1 MPIILN
7 AVFLAVALSHMAV
20 DTLNGQRAVLFTFL
34 SGPLGL
40 TNADLGLLGT
50 LYIIIASLLQPL
62 LGLLADRVG
71 PRWLI
76 AGGVVWIGAFYS
88 IGVLTPGTTGLVF
101 MILAGIGSAAVHPAG
116 TMQATLIGREKYAG
130 RETIAAA
137 FFFLFGQIGLF
148 LGPLLSGLI
157 LGKFGQTGLLMLTV
171 FCVPIGLYSV
181 WALRNVQPIPKAK
194 KAENP
199 PESEREK
206 QGALILLAFALLAAL
221 QAWGQ
226 SNMSTFLP
234 KYLSDLGQEPSQYG
248 FLAALFMGGSA
259 VGNIIGGNLAD
270 RYGKRRV
277 AAIALGLGSIP
288 VAVLSTMGWSPSLYI
303 LIPLAGLM
311 TGPVH
316 SIIVVLAQRII
327 PGGMAWASGLIL
339 AFIFS
344 SGAVGVFISGY
355 MADLQGFPML
365 FLFTAGLFL
374 VAAVLSRTLPKT

>member
-20 DTLNGQRAVLFTFL
+20 DTFNGQRAVLFTFL

-50 LYIIIASLLQPL
+50 LYVILASLLQL
-62 LGLLADRVG
+62 FFGYLADRIG

-76 AGGVVWIGAFYS
+76 AGGVLWIGTFYS
-88 IGVLTPGTTGLVF
+88 IGVLTPGTTGLAF
-101 MILAGIGSAAVHPAG
+101 MVVAGIGSAAVHPAG

-130 RETIAAA
+130 RETIATA

-157 LGKFGQTGLLMLTV
+157 FETYGQVGLLMLTV
-171 FCVPIGLYSV
+171 FCLPIGLYAV
-181 WALRNVQPIPKAK
+181 WALRNVQPTPKIE
-194 KAENP
+194 KADKSSEN
-199 PESEREK
+199 EGAK
-206 QGALILLAFALLAAL
+206 QGALILLAFGLLTAFQSWA
-221 QAWGQ
+221 Q
-226 SNMSTFLP
+226 SNMITFLP

-259 VGNIIGGNLAD
+259 VGNIVGGNLAD

-277 AAIALGLGSIP
+277 AAIALGLGSLPLAIISL
-288 VAVLSTMGWSPSLYI
+288 VGGSPLLYV
-303 LIPLAGLM
+303 LIPLTGAL

-344 SGAVGVFISGY
+344 SGAVGVLISGY
-355 MADLQGFPML
+355 MADLWGFPVL
-365 FLFTAGLFL
+365 FLFTAVLIL
-374 VAAVLSRTLPKT
+374 VSALLSRTLPKT

>member
-1 MPIILN
+1 MPILLN
-7 AVFLAVALSHMAV
+7 AVFFAVALGHLAV
-20 DTLNGQRAVLFTFL
+20 DTLNGQRSVLFTFL

-50 LYIIIASLLQPL
+50 LYIVISSLLQPL
-62 LGLLADRVG
+62 FGYLADKIG

-76 AGGVVWIGAFYS
+76 ASGVIWIGGFYS

-137 FFFLFGQIGLF
+137 FFFLFGQVGLF

-157 LGKFGQTGLLMLTV
+157 LGKFGQMGLLMLTV
-171 FCVPIGLYSV
+171 FCIPIGLYAV
-181 WALRNVQPIPKAK
+181 WALRNVQPTHEV
-194 KAENP
+194 ENP
-199 PESEREK
+199 DRPSASEKPK
-206 QGALILLAFALLAAL
+206 QGTLILLAFALLAAL

-234 KYLSDLGQEPSQYG
+234 KYLSDLGQTPSQYG
-248 FLAALFMGGSA
+248 FLAALFMAGSA
-259 VGNIIGGNLAD
+259 MGNVIGGNLAD

-277 AAIALGLGSIP
+277 AAIALGVGSIP
-288 VAVLSTMGWSPSLYI
+288 VAIISLIGWSPLLYI
-303 LIPLAGLM
+303 FIPLAGMM

-316 SIIVVLAQRII
+316 SIIVVLAQRVI

-339 AFIFS
+339 AFLFG
-344 SGAVGVFISGY
+344 SGAVGVFISGH
-355 MADLQGFPML
+355 MADSSGFPTV

-374 VAAVLSRTLPKT
+374 VAAVLSRSLPKT